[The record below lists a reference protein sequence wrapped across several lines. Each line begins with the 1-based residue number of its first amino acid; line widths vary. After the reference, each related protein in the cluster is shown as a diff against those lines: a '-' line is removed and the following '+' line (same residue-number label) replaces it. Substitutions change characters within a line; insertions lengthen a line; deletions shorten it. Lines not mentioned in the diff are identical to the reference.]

1 MLTFKDFTPHWR
13 GLDPNVEDTQAVLRR
28 LNQWISNEAIEI
40 VTIETLIVAP
50 KQYRNLDQ
58 IPTSIAI
65 PSQNENGMQVFR
77 VWYMVPEASTFP
89 ATGETQRLNPNT

>member
-1 MLTFKDFTPHWR
+1 MLTFKDFTPQWR
-13 GLDPNVEDTQAVLRR
+13 GQTPNVEDTQAVLTR
-28 LNQWISNEAIEI
+28 LNHWLNDEAIEI

-50 KQYRNLDQ
+50 KQYRNDQ

-77 VWYMVPEASTFP
+77 VWYMLPGSSAFP
-89 ATGETQRLNPNT
+89 ATGETQRLDPNT